1 MNTIELKTN
10 IFELVEKLD
19 DIATLQAIRILLQKQ
34 LKIST
39 TVDFWDELPENIKSE
54 IELSIQEANEGKL
67 TSHKDVMLNIK
78 RKYSIQ

>member
-39 TVDFWDELPENIKSE
+39 TVDFGMNCRKISNLKLNCLFWKPMKENLLHMK
-54 IELSIQEANEGKL
+54 
-67 TSHKDVMLNIK
+67 MLC
-78 RKYSIQ
+78 

>member
-54 IELSIQEANEGKL
+54 IELSILEANEGKF
-67 TSHKDVMLNIK
+67 TSHEDVMLNIK
-78 RKYSIQ
+78 KKYAIQ

>member
-39 TVDFWDELPENIKSE
+39 TVDFWD
-54 IELSIQEANEGKL
+54 
-67 TSHKDVMLNIK
+67 
-78 RKYSIQ
+78 

>member
-67 TSHKDVMLNIK
+67 TSHNDVMLNIK